1 MLGMGGEGAEGE
13 DEPPNIRGGLLP
25 KSARILLMLLLLLGG
40 AEGQDQG
47 KGVLYLIYRASQK
60 SV

>member
-25 KSARILLMLLLLLGG
+25 KSARILLLLLLLGG